1 MAASTFLALLQP
13 AQSYTE
19 LPLAALDPLLAP
31 NHRRNQSVPSLFC
44 FSSRRTRFRIMASF
58 RQCLHARSH
67 AMLLSWP
74 YHVVLFRT
82 VRSCNPAFPP
92 SSWHLS
98 FRSLRE
104 GSAGSAGQLGAA
116 AGEPGHAPRYAP
128 AALTAMAHAMVVAGC
143 CAGQRPRSVRS
154 LSHCGTASRDTNKRG
169 GRV

>member
-74 YHVVLFRT
+74 YYSARFGPAIPLFRRHHGIFLFA
-82 VRSCNPAFPP
+82 VCAKGALARRG
-92 SSWHLS
+92 SS
-98 FRSLRE
+98 
-104 GSAGSAGQLGAA
+104 GAA